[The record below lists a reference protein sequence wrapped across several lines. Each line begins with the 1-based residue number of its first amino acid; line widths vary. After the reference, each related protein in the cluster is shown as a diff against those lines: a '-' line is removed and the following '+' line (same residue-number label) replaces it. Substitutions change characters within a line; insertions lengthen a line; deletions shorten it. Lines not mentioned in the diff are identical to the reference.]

1 MTRHAA
7 RLLAL
12 AAAVGCAGA
21 VAAQAPFRGSVDLVS
36 LNVTVTEAGHY
47 VTNLEEADFEVF
59 EDGIKQQ
66 TTFFSKEQQPI
77 ALAILLDTSASM
89 DNKLE
94 TAQEAAVG
102 FARRMQPRSS
112 ISTAGSAS
120 RRRSPATGRNW
131 SRRSARRPRAA
142 RRRSTTPSTFRS
154 RT

>member
-7 RLLAL
+7 RLLAF

-66 TTFFSKEQQPI
+66 TTVLFEGAAADCAGDPARHERQHGQQARDRPGGGRR
-77 ALAILLDTSASM
+77 LRAS
-89 DNKLE
+89 
-94 TAQEAAVG
+94 G
-102 FARRMQPRSS
+102 C
-112 ISTAGSAS
+112 
-120 RRRSPATGRNW
+120 SPAI
-131 SRRSARRPRAA
+131 
-142 RRRSTTPSTFRS
+142 
-154 RT
+154 